1 MLMGVYGVIN
11 TVGWMEGVIFIRKR
25 MKFWKGVNVF
35 SRFGGDEYKILFV
48 GLRTDELGLDTG
60 KEVEG
65 LGLIEK

>member
-1 MLMGVYGVIN
+1 MGRRSFFLFRNRGSEGGVLVCLVKN
-11 TVGWMEGVIFIRKR
+11 
-25 MKFWKGVNVF
+25 
-35 SRFGGDEYKILFV
+35 GGDEYKILFV